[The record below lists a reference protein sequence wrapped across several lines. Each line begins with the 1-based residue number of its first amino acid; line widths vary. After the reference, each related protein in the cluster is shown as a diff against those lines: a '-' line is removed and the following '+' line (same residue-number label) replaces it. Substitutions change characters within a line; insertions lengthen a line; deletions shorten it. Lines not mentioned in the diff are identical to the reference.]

1 MRRAVMRRRQAVR
14 LRQAGR
20 MAATGLAL
28 AVALALLMAAG
39 CAERLPAATMVALP
53 VNRCAGE
60 PSAEARRER
69 VRVEA
74 AAWLQLAELKVE
86 RLYDAGP
93 LGRVWSLPAAPRGR
107 RLAVMSYPG
116 AAPDSPLRGRS
127 FVYDDALALLWFTAT
142 GERETAE
149 ALAATLVALQN
160 PDGTWGFSFSVRDG
174 FYNAGYVRTGT
185 VAWAAHA
192 LAVYAGRWRDAAAR
206 AAAERAGQALLRSRR
221 RDVPVGVGL
230 IEGGRGRWSADERTF
245 YAEFRLPTAITEHQL
260 DAHMALQSLAVP
272 EAAPLID
279 SILSTLWLD
288 REGRFAVA
296 ADNAGPDPARALD
309 AAGGW
314 GALWLLAQGDSA
326 RATRSLNFTLSA
338 FPATTPAP
346 LSGFRPYLDPVEG
359 PRSALDPDLIFVEG
373 TLGVALAAHRLHL
386 TKVASTA
393 LQTAVELACLLGP
406 GVPYA
411 NREAIGFPRVAAAA
425 PTLWFLMVDREMR
438 TGELAPLF
446 LPARASGEPVADGQ
460 NRDGR

>member
-1 MRRAVMRRRQAVR
+1 MSSGV
-14 LRQAGR
+14 RQAGR
-20 MAATGLAL
+20 LVATALAL
-28 AVALALLMAAG
+28 ALALALLVASG
-39 CAERLPAATMVALP
+39 CAERLPAASVAALP
-53 VNRCAGE
+53 PGRCAGE
-60 PSAEARRER
+60 RSPEARRER

-74 AAWLQLAELKVE
+74 AAWLQLEPLTVE

-93 LGRVWSLPAAPRGR
+93 LGRVWSLPRAPRGR
-107 RLAVMSYPG
+107 RLAVVSYAD

-142 GERETAE
+142 GARETAE
-149 ALAATLVALQN
+149 EIAATLVALQN

-192 LAVYAGRWRDAAAR
+192 LAVYAGRWGDTGAR
-206 AAAERAGQALLRSRR
+206 AAAERAGQALLRGRR
-221 RDVPVGVGL
+221 RDVPVGAGL
-230 IEGGRGRWSADERTF
+230 IEGGRGRWSVDERTF
-245 YAEFRLPTAITEHQL
+245 YPEFRLPSAITEHQL
-260 DAHMALQSLAVP
+260 DAHMALRSLAVP
-272 EAAPLID
+272 EAAPMTD

-314 GALWLLAQGDSA
+314 GALWLLAQGDAA

-338 FPATTPAP
+338 FPATTAP
-346 LSGFRPYLDPVEG
+346 PLTGFRPYLDPVEG
-359 PRSALDPDLIFVEG
+359 PRSALQPDLIFVEG
-373 TLGVALAAHRLHL
+373 SLGVALAAHRLNRPEM
-386 TKVASTA
+386 ASTA

-411 NREAIGFPRVAAAA
+411 NREAIGFPPVAAAA
-425 PTLWFLMVDREMR
+425 PTLWFLMVEREMR
-438 TGELAPLF
+438 TGEQAPLF
-446 LPARASGEPVADGQ
+446 SP
-460 NRDGR
+460 